1 MQDRRVEVRQA
12 VGRWGRAGQE
22 ILVRVVDEVEGTVAG
37 EQERVA
43 RAGRVRQFLQ
53 GLGQREFEAADAE
66 AAVQGGHGVADR
78 QVVEE
83 AVDGA
88 DAEGVAGRSTRRTR
102 PGPGWG
108 RGVPPGRTARGDR
121 PRAPDPTGDTGLW
134 APPGRRDPG
143 ARRAGGLLAIGAKEL
158 SLGQVWHGLFEDS
171 GTYGDVVVAERLSR
185 TVLGLLAG
193 AALGLAGAVLQAL
206 TRNPLADPG
215 LLGIN
220 AGASAAV
227 VTAVT
232 FLGITS
238 LSGYV
243 WFAFFGAAAVGAL
256 VWFLGGSRGA
266 TPVRLALAGTA
277 ISAALY
283 GYLQAV
289 MIMDDAALGKMR
301 VLDGRFAVRGER
313 IDHPQVLPSPA
324 GRHGPGA
331 GPVPAAQRHGHGRR
345 HRQGARRQPEPDAGA
360 VHAGRDRAVRGGD
373 RGLRADRVRRADGSA
388 RRAVLHRARP
398 ALDPAVRGDPVAR
411 AAARR
416 RRHRPDRGPAL
427 AELQVGI
434 ITAIL
439 GGPVFI
445 YLVRRR
451 RTAQL

>member
-1 MQDRRVEVRQA
+1 MLVESPPEQ
-12 VGRWGRAGQE
+12 RAE
-22 ILVRVVDEVEGTVAG
+22 TAP
-37 EQERVA
+37 A
-43 RAGRVRQFLQ
+43 PP
-53 GLGQREFEAADAE
+53 
-66 AAVQGGHGVADR
+66 
-78 QVVEE
+78 
-83 AVDGA
+83 
-88 DAEGVAGRSTRRTR
+88 TRRT
-102 PGPGWG
+102 
-108 RGVPPGRTARGDR
+108 V
-121 PRAPDPTGDTGLW
+121 RAF
-134 APPGRRDPG
+134 
-143 ARRAGGLLAIGAKEL
+143 GLLLALAILVLVALASIAIGAKEL
-158 SLGQVWHGLFEDS
+158 SPGQVWHGLFEDS

-227 VTAVT
+227 VTGIT
-232 FLGITS
+232 YLGITS

-301 VLDGRFAVRGER
+301 FWTVGSLSSATDSTIR
-313 IDHPQVLPSPA
+313 QVLPFLLA
-324 GRHGPGA
+324 GTILA
-331 GPVPAAQRHGHGRR
+331 LA
-345 HRQGARRQPEPDAGA
+345 
-360 VHAGRDRAVRGGD
+360 
-373 RGLRADRVRRADGSA
+373 L
-388 RRAVLHRARP
+388 ARP
-398 ALDPAVRGDPVAR
+398 LNAMAMGDDTAKALGANLNRTRALSMLAATVLCGAATAACGPIVFVGLMVPHVVRSFTGPDLRWILPYAAILSPVLLLGADVIGRIVAR
-411 AAARR
+411 
-416 RRHRPDRGPAL
+416 P

-445 YLVRRR
+445 FLVRRR